1 MLKFLNLDKFSKGLN
16 PVASAEIFSRPNE
29 FNQDGLF
36 SERIFGNLESQE
48 RRKTFSYIDL
58 YTKIIH
64 PSALKIILQLNR
76 KIDLFISASENFTL
90 NANGDL
96 IQDPDG
102 ELTGLSK
109 FIEIFP
115 DIKFRG
121 ETETREKFIKLLH
134 KSYKEGTL
142 FIDKIPIIPPD
153 FRPAFQEEDGNWM
166 IDKLND
172 VYQSMI
178 RKAIQV
184 RSSGD
189 SGILFDLLSYGLQLA
204 VVEHDKFIRTK
215 VEKKNGLIRNQMLGK
230 RIDFSGRA
238 VITPGPGLKI
248 NEVGVP
254 FRIAVNLFEPFI
266 MHVLLYT
273 NRVNREELSS
283 EIKKFIKTE
292 LSVDSVRRVIKAI
305 AAGDKLPPK
314 LHKIFWDVAE
324 LVMKNRVVICKRD
337 PVLHMSS
344 VRAFHPILVEGDT
357 LQICVLQ
364 VGGFNADFDGDQMAI
379 YTPLTDEAQE
389 EVKTKMMRLEAS
401 DSSKSFVFA
410 LSKDMYAGLYLM
422 TKNISYSR
430 SPIVVS
436 EKDLDDAV
444 DPYIPVRYRGDVT
457 TMGKAIFNSALPKD
471 FPFVTDI
478 VNKKIATKI
487 ISKLVEK
494 YDNEIIIESVS
505 KLSKMG
511 FKFATIIAPTLTLD
525 DVEVPKEIYELK
537 EKLTGADTET
547 ADNILQQMK
556 VILEKH
562 LRDTGLHDLIESGA
576 GKGWTQPLQI
586 LCAKGVISDTKGNIL
601 EPIKGSFAEGLTPIE
616 FFKAAPGARKGLADR
631 VLNTSVTGYM
641 ARKLSYVLNPVE
653 ANLYLKDCGTNRTI
667 TIKLDSDMIGRLDG
681 RYIIKND
688 KVIPFNQNDFTIG
701 DVIHLRTPIY
711 CTSPKICHTCYGDLL
726 KRHKSPFIGIIAS
739 QILGEVNTQ
748 SIMRTFHTGGVIKVK
763 KKEMI
768 KDILS
773 NDPLIELKEK

>member
-1 MLKFLNLDKFSKGLN
+1 MNNFVKGLN
-16 PVASAEIFSRPNE
+16 PVTSAEIFSRPNE
-29 FNQDGLF
+29 FNHDGLF
-36 SERIFGNLESQE
+36 SERIFGNLESTE

-184 RSSGD
+184 RSSGG

-273 NRVNREELSS
+273 NRINREELSS

-305 AAGDKLPPK
+305 AAGDKLPQK

-444 DPYIPVRYRGDVT
+444 DPYIPVRYRGEVT

-562 LRDTGLHDLIESGA
+562 LRNTGLHDLIESGA

-586 LCAKGVISDTKGNIL
+586 LCAKGVIADTKGNIL

-616 FFKAAPGARKGLADR
+616 FFKASPGARKGLADR
-631 VLNTSVTGYM
+631 VLNTATTGYM
-641 ARKLSYVLNPVE
+641 ARKLS
-653 ANLYLKDCGTNRTI
+653 
-667 TIKLDSDMIGRLDG
+667 
-681 RYIIKND
+681 
-688 KVIPFNQNDFTIG
+688 
-701 DVIHLRTPIY
+701 
-711 CTSPKICHTCYGDLL
+711 
-726 KRHKSPFIGIIAS
+726 
-739 QILGEVNTQ
+739 
-748 SIMRTFHTGGVIKVK
+748 
-763 KKEMI
+763 
-768 KDILS
+768 
-773 NDPLIELKEK
+773 

>member
-1 MLKFLNLDKFSKGLN
+1 MNNFVKGLN
-16 PVASAEIFSRPNE
+16 PVTSAEIFSRPNE
-29 FNQDGLF
+29 FNHDGLF
-36 SERIFGNLESQE
+36 SERIFGNLESTE

-58 YTKIIH
+58 HTKIIH

-76 KIDLFISASENFTL
+76 KIDHFISASENFTL
-90 NANGDL
+90 NSNGDL

-121 ETETREKFIKLLH
+121 ETETREKFIELLH

-153 FRPAFQEEDGNWM
+153 FRPSFQEEDGNWM
-166 IDKLND
+166 IDKMND
-172 VYQSMI
+172 VYQSII

-184 RSSGD
+184 RSSGG

-215 VEKKNGLIRNQMLGK
+215 VEKKNGLIRSQMLGK

-238 VITPGPGLKI
+238 VITPGPNLKI

-254 FRIAVNLFEPFI
+254 FRIAINLFEPFI

-273 NRVNREELSS
+273 NRVDKEELSS

-292 LSVDSVRRVIKAI
+292 LSVDSIRRVIKAVV
-305 AAGDKLPPK
+305 AGDKLPLK
-314 LHKIFWDVAE
+314 LHKMLWDVTE

-389 EVKTKMMRLEAS
+389 EVRTRMMRLEAS
-401 DSSKSFVFA
+401 DSSKSFIFA

-422 TKNISYSR
+422 TKDTSYSR

-444 DPYIPVRYRGDVT
+444 DPYIPVRYRGEVT
-457 TMGKAIFNSALPKD
+457 TMGRAILNSALPKD
-471 FPFVTDI
+471 FPFVKDV
-478 VNKKIATKI
+478 VNKKVATKI

-494 YDNEIIIESVS
+494 YDKEIIIESVS

-511 FKFATIIAPTLTLD
+511 FKFATIIAPTITLD
-525 DVEVPKEIYELK
+525 DIEVPKEIYALK
-537 EKLTGADTET
+537 DKLVGADTET
-547 ADNILQQMK
+547 ADNLIQQMK

-562 LRDTGLHDLIESGA
+562 LKNTGLYDLIESGA

-586 LCAKGVISDTKGNIL
+586 LCAKGVIADTKGNIL
-601 EPIKGSFAEGLTPIE
+601 APIRGSFAEGLTPIE

-631 VLNTSVTGYM
+631 VLNTATTGYM

-653 ANLYLKDCGTNRTI
+653 ADLHLKDCGTNRTI
-667 TIKLDSDMIGRLDG
+667 TIKLDSDMIGRLNG
-681 RYIIKND
+681 RYIIKNG
-688 KVIPFNQNDFTIG
+688 KTIPFNPDDFSVG
-701 DVIHLRTPIY
+701 DVVRLRTPIY
-711 CTSPKICHTCYGDLL
+711 CISPKICHTCYGDLL

-748 SIMRTFHTGGVIKVK
+748 AIMRTFHTGGVVKVK

-773 NDPLIELKEK
+773 NDPLIELE

>member
-1 MLKFLNLDKFSKGLN
+1 MLKFLDLDKFSKGLS
-16 PVASAEIFSRPNE
+16 PVTSAEIFSRPNE
-29 FNQDGLF
+29 FNNDGLF

-58 YTKIIH
+58 HTKVIH

-90 NANGDL
+90 KVNGDL
-96 IQDPDG
+96 VQDSDG

-121 ETETREKFIKLLH
+121 ETETREKFINLLH
-134 KSYKEGTL
+134 KSYKDGTL

-153 FRPAFQEEDGNWM
+153 FRPSFQEEDGNWM

-172 VYQSMI
+172 VYQSII

-184 RSSGD
+184 RSSGG

-204 VVEHDKFIRTK
+204 IVEHDKFIRTK
-215 VEKKNGLIRNQMLGK
+215 VEKKNGLIRSQMLGK

-238 VITPGPGLKI
+238 VITPGPNLKI
-248 NEVGVP
+248 NQVGVP

-273 NRVNREELSS
+273 NRINREELSS

-292 LSVDSVRRVIKAI
+292 ISVDSIRRIIKAI
-305 AAGDKLPPK
+305 VAGDKLPPK

-324 LVMKNRVVICKRD
+324 LVMKDRVVICKRD

-344 VRAFHPILVEGDT
+344 VRAFHPVLVEGDT

-389 EVKTKMMRLEAS
+389 EVKTRMMRLEAS

-444 DPYIPVRYRGDVT
+444 DPYIPVRYRGEAT
-457 TMGKAIFNSALPKD
+457 TMGKAILNSALPKD
-471 FPFVTDI
+471 FPFVNDV

-494 YDNEIIIESVS
+494 YDQEIIIESVS

-511 FKFATIIAPTLTLD
+511 FKFATIIAPTITLD
-525 DVEVPKEIYELK
+525 DIEVPKEIYELK

-562 LRDTGLHDLIESGA
+562 LQNTGLYDLIESGA

-586 LCAKGVISDTKGNIL
+586 LCAKGVIADTKGNIL

-631 VLNTSVTGYM
+631 VLNTATTGYM

-653 ANLYLKDCGTNRTI
+653 ADLFKKDCGTSRTI
-667 TIKLDSDMIGRLDG
+667 TIKLDGDMIGRLNG
-681 RYIIKND
+681 RYIIKNG
-688 KVIPFNQNDFTIG
+688 KVVPFNPSDFNIG

-711 CTSPKICHTCYGDLL
+711 CISPKICHTCYGDLL

-748 SIMRTFHTGGVIKVK
+748 AIMRTFHTGGVVKVK

-773 NDPLIELKEK
+773 NDPLIELE

>member
-1 MLKFLNLDKFSKGLN
+1 MLKFLNMDNFVKGLS
-16 PVASAEIFSRPNE
+16 PVTSSEIFSRPNE

-48 RRKTFSYIDL
+48 RRKIFSYIDL
-58 YTKIIH
+58 YGKIIH

-76 KIDLFISASENFTL
+76 KIDLFISASENFIL
-90 NANGDL
+90 NSNGEL
-96 IQDPDG
+96 VQNQEG

-121 ETETREKFIKLLH
+121 ETETREKFIELLH

-142 FIDKIPIIPPD
+142 FIDKIPVIPPD

-172 VYQSMI
+172 VYQSII

-184 RSSGD
+184 RSSGG
-189 SGILFDLLSYGLQLA
+189 SGILFDLLLYGIQLA
-204 VVEHDKFIRTK
+204 VIEHDKFIRTK

-248 NEVGVP
+248 NQVGVP

-273 NRVNREELSS
+273 NRVNKDELSN
-283 EIKKFIKTE
+283 EIRKFIKTE
-292 LSVDSVRRVIKAI
+292 LSVDSIRRIIKAI

-324 LVMKNRVVICKRD
+324 LVMKDRVVICKRD

-389 EVKTKMMRLEAS
+389 EVKTRMMRLEAS

-436 EKDLDDAV
+436 EKDFETAV
-444 DPYIPVRYRGDVT
+444 DPYIPVRYRGEVT
-457 TMGKAIFNSALPKD
+457 TMGKAILNAALPKD
-471 FPFVTDI
+471 FPFVTDV
-478 VNKKIATKI
+478 VNKKVATKI

-494 YDNEIIIESVS
+494 YDKEIIIESVS

-562 LRDTGLHDLIESGA
+562 LKDTGLYDLIESGA

-586 LCAKGVISDTKGNIL
+586 LCAKGVIADTKGNIL

-631 VLNTSVTGYM
+631 VLNTATTGYM

-653 ANLYLKDCGTNRTI
+653 ADLFKKDCGTNRTL
-667 TIKLDSDMIGRLDG
+667 TIKLDADIIGRLNG
-681 RYIIKND
+681 RNIVKNG
-688 KVIPFNQNDFTIG
+688 KVIPFNPNDFNIG

-711 CTSPKICHTCYGDLL
+711 CISPKVCHTCYGDLL

-748 SIMRTFHTGGVIKVK
+748 AIMRTFHTGGVVKVK

-773 NDPLIELKEK
+773 NDPLIALE

>member
-1 MLKFLNLDKFSKGLN
+1 MLKFLDLNKFSKGLD
-16 PVASAEIFSRPNE
+16 PVTSSEIFSRPNE
-29 FNQDGLF
+29 FNPDGLF
-36 SERIFGNLESQE
+36 SERIFGNLESQD

-76 KIDLFISASENFTL
+76 KLDFFISASENFTL
-90 NANGDL
+90 NTNGDL

-115 DIKFRG
+115 DIRFRG
-121 ETETREKFIKLLH
+121 ETETREKFIELLH
-134 KSYKEGTL
+134 KSYKDGTL
-142 FIDKIPIIPPD
+142 FIDKIPIQPPD

-178 RKAIQV
+178 RKAVQV
-184 RSSGD
+184 RSSGG

-238 VITPGPGLKI
+238 VITPGPNLKI
-248 NEVGVP
+248 NQVGVP

-273 NRVNREELSS
+273 NRVNRDELSD
-283 EIKKFIKTE
+283 EIRKFIKTE
-292 LSVDSVRRVIKAI
+292 LSVDSIRRIIKAI

-324 LVMKNRVVICKRD
+324 LVMKDRVVICKRD

-389 EVKTKMMRLEAS
+389 EVKTRMMRLEAS

-436 EKDLDDAV
+436 EKDFESAV
-444 DPYIPVRYRGDVT
+444 DPYIPVRYRGEVT
-457 TMGKAIFNSALPKD
+457 TMGKAILNGALPKD
-471 FPFVTDI
+471 FPFVTDV
-478 VNKKIATKI
+478 VNKKVATKI

-494 YDNEIIIESVS
+494 YDRDIIIESVS

-547 ADNILQQMK
+547 ADNIIQQMK

-562 LRDTGLHDLIESGA
+562 LKDTGLYDLIESGA

-586 LCAKGVISDTKGNIL
+586 LCAKGVIADTKGNIL

-631 VLNTSVTGYM
+631 VLNTATTGYM

-653 ANLYLKDCGTNRTI
+653 ADLFKKDCGTNRTL
-667 TIKLDSDMIGRLDG
+667 TIKLDADIMGRLNG
-681 RYIIKND
+681 RYIVKNG
-688 KVIPFNQNDFTIG
+688 KIIPFNSNDFNIG

-711 CTSPKICHTCYGDLL
+711 CISPKVCHTCYGDLL

-748 SIMRTFHTGGVIKVK
+748 AIMRTFHTGGVVKVK

-773 NDPLIELKEK
+773 NDPLIALE

>member
-1 MLKFLNLDKFSKGLN
+1 MLKFLDLNKFSKGLN
-16 PVASAEIFSRPNE
+16 PVTSAEIFSRPNE
-29 FNQDGLF
+29 FNADGLF

-48 RRKTFSYIDL
+48 RRKIFSYIDL
-58 YTKIIH
+58 HTKIIH

-76 KIDLFISASENFTL
+76 KIDHFISASENFIL
-90 NANGDL
+90 NSNGDL

-121 ETETREKFIKLLH
+121 ETETREKFIELLH

-142 FIDKIPIIPPD
+142 FIDKVPIIPPD

-166 IDKLND
+166 IDKMND

-184 RSSGD
+184 RSSGG

-215 VEKKNGLIRNQMLGK
+215 VEKKNGLIRSQMLGK

-238 VITPGPGLKI
+238 VITPGPNLKI

-254 FRIAVNLFEPFI
+254 FRIAINLFEPFI
-266 MHVLLYT
+266 MHVLLHT

-283 EIKKFIKTE
+283 EIKKFIKSE
-292 LSVDSVRRVIKAI
+292 LSVDSIRRIIKAVV
-305 AAGDKLPPK
+305 AGDKLPLK
-314 LHKIFWDVAE
+314 LHKMLWDVTE

-344 VRAFHPILVEGDT
+344 VRAFHPVLVEGDT

-389 EVKTKMMRLEAS
+389 EVRTRMMRLEAS
-401 DSSKSFVFA
+401 DSSKSFIFA

-422 TKNISYSR
+422 TKDISYSR

-436 EKDLDDAV
+436 EKDLETAV
-444 DPYIPVRYRGDVT
+444 DPYIPVRYRGEVT
-457 TMGKAIFNSALPKD
+457 TMGRAILNSALPKD
-471 FPFVTDI
+471 FPFIKDV
-478 VNKKIATKI
+478 VNKKVATKI

-494 YDNEIIIESVS
+494 YDKEVIIESVS

-525 DVEVPKEIYELK
+525 DVEVPKEIYDLK
-537 EKLTGADTET
+537 DKLVGADTET
-547 ADNILQQMK
+547 ADNIIQQMK

-562 LRDTGLHDLIESGA
+562 LQNTGLHDLIESGA

-586 LCAKGVISDTKGNIL
+586 LCAKGVIADTKGNIL
-601 EPIKGSFAEGLTPIE
+601 APIRGSFAEGLTPIE

-631 VLNTSVTGYM
+631 VLNTATTGYM

-653 ANLYLKDCGTNRTI
+653 ADLYLKDCGTNRTI
-667 TIKLDSDMIGRLDG
+667 TIKLDSDMIGRLNG
-681 RYIIKND
+681 RYIIKNG
-688 KVIPFNQNDFTIG
+688 KVIPFNPDDFAVG
-701 DVIHLRTPIY
+701 DVVRLRTPIY
-711 CTSPKICHTCYGDLL
+711 CISPKICHTCYGDLL

-748 SIMRTFHTGGVIKVK
+748 AIMRTFHTGGVVKVK

-773 NDPLIELKEK
+773 NDPLIELK